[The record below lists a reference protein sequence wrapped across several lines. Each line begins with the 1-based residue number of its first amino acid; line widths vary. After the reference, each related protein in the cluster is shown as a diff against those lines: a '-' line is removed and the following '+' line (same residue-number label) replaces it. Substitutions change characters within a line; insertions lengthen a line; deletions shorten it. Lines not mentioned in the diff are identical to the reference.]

1 MTEHLSN
8 DEIKIYL
15 SREMKSAELLRADE
29 HLAVCDTCLGKISV
43 EASPDF
49 LPLAADESEHL
60 SYEQLE
66 KFVDGK
72 ADEIERE
79 IADVHLQT
87 CGDCAAQ
94 FEGLAE
100 MRSLIAADLSE
111 KSADKKSIFASLQ
124 NLFGGG
130 FALRFAFTAAGLLIA
145 LVGIY
150 FFLRD
155 DKTDEIVVAPPNN
168 ILPENRVNLPVNAPP
183 NNNSL
188 ANNVTNSPTPT
199 PSVTPSATPTIPPE
213 IEPVL
218 AANDLNFPNDLQSIK
233 NQNGKL
239 MNGGSEAVPFAIF
252 APVGKIILTDR
263 PRFSWGKFEGA
274 ESYIVN
280 VFDTNFNPVAKSP
293 QISATAWQIDRPLPR
308 GKIYLWQVTAIR
320 NGEEIKSPVRPAPD
334 AKFKILDAAKTGE
347 LTRLSQKYKNEHLFL
362 GMMYANAGLLDEAER
377 EFQKEIA
384 KNPNSTK
391 AQRFLQKVRRAK

>member
-1 MTEHLSN
+1 MSEHLSN

-15 SREMKSAELLRADE
+15 TREMKSADLLRADE
-29 HLAVCDTCLGKISV
+29 HLAVCDTCFGKISV
-43 EASPDF
+43 EAETDF
-49 LPLAADESEHL
+49 LPLSANESEHL

-87 CGDCAAQ
+87 CGDCTAQ
-94 FEGLAE
+94 FEGLSE
-100 MRSLIAADLSE
+100 MRSLIAADLSA
-111 KSADKKSIFASLQ
+111 KSADKKSIFAPLQ

-130 FALRFAFTAAGLLIA
+130 FALRFGFAAAGLLIA

-150 FFLRD
+150 FFLRN
-155 DKTDEIVVAPPNN
+155 DKSNEIAVAPPNVN
-168 ILPENRVNLPVNAPP
+168 SPENRVNLSVNAPL
-183 NNNSL
+183 NKNSL
-188 ANNVTNSPTPT
+188 ANNTTNSPTPT
-199 PSVTPSATPTIPPE
+199 PSVTPSVTPTVQPE
-213 IEPVL
+213 IEQVL
-218 AANDLNFPNDLQSIK
+218 AADSLDFPNDLQTLK

-239 MNGGSEAVPFAIF
+239 MNGGSQEIPFAIF
-252 APVGKIILTDR
+252 APVGKIIVSDR
-263 PRFSWGKFEGA
+263 PRFSWGKLEGA

-280 VFDTNFNPVAKSP
+280 VFDTNFNLVATSP
-293 QISATAWQIDRPLPR
+293 QISATNWQINKPLSR
-308 GKIYLWQVTAIR
+308 NRIYLWQVTAIR

-347 LTRLSQKYKNEHLFL
+347 LARLSQKYKNEHLFL
-362 GMMYANAGLLDEAER
+362 GMMYAKAGLLNEAER

-391 AQRFLQKVRRAK
+391 ARRFLQEVRKRK